1 MRYLDCMDLSD
12 RKQFEKILKT
22 NTQTNFFVENQY
34 LKQNSLV
41 LPGSAI
47 FHLMFEGTKVQYLE
61 RVTQQQRTCDLEH
74 EFYSKWDGCFQ
85 RVLADI
91 GNLTN
96 FNTKPTLETWYDIVK
111 RVMRLK
117 SKMQSKKAEGA
128 ANKISDNILQS

>member
-1 MRYLDCMDLSD
+1 M
-12 RKQFEKILKT
+12 
-22 NTQTNFFVENQY
+22 
-34 LKQNSLV
+34 
-41 LPGSAI
+41 
-47 FHLMFEGTKVQYLE
+47 
-61 RVTQQQRTCDLEH
+61 EH

-117 SKMQSKKAEGA
+117 SK
-128 ANKISDNILQS
+128 L